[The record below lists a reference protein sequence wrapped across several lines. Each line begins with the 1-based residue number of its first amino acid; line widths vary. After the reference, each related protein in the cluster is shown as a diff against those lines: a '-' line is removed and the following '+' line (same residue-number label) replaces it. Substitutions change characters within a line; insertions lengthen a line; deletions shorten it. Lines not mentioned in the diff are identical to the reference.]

1 MSGAFECGFRL
12 FWGIWCHM
20 NLTEF
25 HTAYAYNIL
34 NKLKKTHALGRS
46 SVFFKN

>member
-1 MSGAFECGFRL
+1 MGGTFEGGFWL
-12 FWGIWCHM
+12 FWGIWGHM

-25 HTAYAYNIL
+25 HTGYTYNIL